1 MIGQEDRIPYEALC
15 MKNSIGM
22 CTQLR
27 NEMQVYY
34 TVQSSELTCFKCWS
48 ALQLCVFFQSQ
59 HSRVWLSNQTY
70 LLIYCPWMHAGCAC
84 SRQGFLSSKAFDR
97 DLSVNAAL
105 HIKVKYSFFTH
116 PFTISR
122 FALQSKGI

>member
-1 MIGQEDRIPYEALC
+1 MF
-15 MKNSIGM
+15 
-22 CTQLR
+22 
-27 NEMQVYY
+27 QVL
-34 TVQSSELTCFKCWS
+34 VGL
-48 ALQLCVFFQSQ
+48 AAVRFFFNHNILESGCQIK
-59 HSRVWLSNQTY
+59 HI
-70 LLIYCPWMHAGCAC
+70 LIYCPWMHAGCAC

>member
-70 LLIYCPWMHAGCAC
+70 FDILSMDACWMCVFSPG
-84 SRQGFLSSKAFDR
+84 LSE
-97 DLSVNAAL
+97 
-105 HIKVKYSFFTH
+105 
-116 PFTISR
+116 
-122 FALQSKGI
+122 LQSF

>member
-1 MIGQEDRIPYEALC
+1 MIDQGDRIPYEALC

-48 ALQLCVFFQSQ
+48 ALQLCVFFNHNILESGCQIK
-59 HSRVWLSNQTY
+59 HI
-70 LLIYCPWMHAGCAC
+70 LIYCPWMHAGCAC